1 MANIFCKNWFP
12 FQVEIKQKLLLKLVP
27 CTTHHN
33 SCQCFLINYFNPQQQ
48 PPVNQYARKLSQP
61 NAMMPPAAP
70 PQPGNDK
77 AGQPGPGSGWVPP
90 SYLER
95 VSAIY
100 DYSADKDDE
109 LSFHEGSIIYVRID
123 LKFIYSEKA
132 PKI

>member
-1 MANIFCKNWFP
+1 MEAIF
-12 FQVEIKQKLLLKLVP
+12 LKKDAF
-27 CTTHHN
+27 TTHHN

-77 AGQPGPGSGWVPP
+77 AGQPGPVSGWVPP

>member
-1 MANIFCKNWFP
+1 MQFDLKTVLFRNIARIFSREK
-12 FQVEIKQKLLLKLVP
+12 P
-27 CTTHHN
+27 CYLEN
-33 SCQCFLINYFNPQQQ
+33 CCQYSLINYFNLQQQ

-109 LSFHEGSIIYVRID
+109 LSFHEGSIIYVSTY
-123 LKFIYSEKA
+123 LKDQ
-132 PKI
+132 

>member
-1 MANIFCKNWFP
+1 M
-12 FQVEIKQKLLLKLVP
+12 LLK
-27 CTTHHN
+27 
-33 SCQCFLINYFNPQQQ
+33 NYFNLQQQ

-109 LSFHEGSIIYVRID
+109 LSFHEGSIIYVSTY
-123 LKFIYSEKA
+123 LKDQ
-132 PKI
+132 

>member
-1 MANIFCKNWFP
+1 
-12 FQVEIKQKLLLKLVP
+12 
-27 CTTHHN
+27 
-33 SCQCFLINYFNPQQQ
+33 
-48 PPVNQYARKLSQP
+48 
-61 NAMMPPAAP
+61 MMPPAAP

-109 LSFHEGSIIYVRID
+109 LSFHEGSIIYVRIY

-132 PKI
+132 PKRLRGTCSLKYKSRVYTVIWPRNEILRPSGPYNGIDPRFVFERTSAP